1 MSIELAYDATGEG
14 SETFVLIHG
23 AFGTR
28 GNYSEQVAHFSP
40 NNRVIALDLRG
51 HGDSPKPAD
60 GYSISQFADD
70 VADLCRSLDVSAAF
84 VVGHSMGG
92 VIAVEL
98 ASRYPDLVKAVA
110 TLDSPSII
118 PGWHDRHTG
127 PYGDG
132 IHGPNYLSVLKGF
145 LDVASSSTDDQE
157 RRAASM
163 KAIDAMPRHAI
174 VGTWEA
180 IGDWDPEQA
189 LKEVS
194 VPILYLD
201 HGQPDLDYDLLR
213 SFLPQLLTGQTV
225 GAGHKALMEVPDQVN
240 AMLSRF
246 FANAETLAGEARNS
260 GGSYKYAASERN

>member
-1 MSIELAYDATGEG
+1 MKIDLAYDDTGKG

-23 AFGTR
+23 AFGR
-28 GNYSEQVAHFSP
+28 RVDYSEQVAYFNP
-40 NNRVIALDLRG
+40 NFRVIAMDLRG

-70 VADLCRSLDVSAAF
+70 VAELCLSLDVSEAF

-98 ASRYPDLVKAVA
+98 ASRYPQLVKAVA

-127 PYGDG
+127 LYGDG
-132 IHGPNYLSVLKGF
+132 IHGPDYLSVLKGF

-163 KAIDAMPRHAI
+163 KAIDAMPHHAI
-174 VGTWEA
+174 VGTWDA
-180 IGDWDPEQA
+180 IGAWDPHQA
-189 LKEVS
+189 LKGVS
-194 VPILYLD
+194 IPVLYLD

-213 SFLPQLLTGQTV
+213 SFLPQLVTGQTV

-246 FANAETLAGEARNS
+246 FANAETLAGEARKS
-260 GGSYKYAASERN
+260 EGSYKYAVGE

>member
-1 MSIELAYDATGEG
+1 MKIDLAYDDTGKG

-23 AFGTR
+23 AFGR
-28 GNYSEQVAHFSP
+28 RVDYSEQVDYFGP
-40 NNRVIALDLRG
+40 NNRVIAMDLRG
-51 HGDSPKPAD
+51 HGDSPKPDD
-60 GYSISQFADD
+60 GYSIGQFADD
-70 VADLCRSLDVSAAF
+70 VAGLCRSLDIAGAF

-127 PYGDG
+127 AYGDG
-132 IHGPNYLSVLKGF
+132 IHGPDYLSVLKGF

-163 KAIDAMPRHAI
+163 SAIDAMPHHAI
-174 VGTWEA
+174 VGTWDA
-180 IGDWDPEQA
+180 IGAWNPERA
-189 LKEVS
+189 LKRVS

-201 HGQPDLDYDLLR
+201 HGQPDLDYELLR

-225 GAGHKALMEVPDQVN
+225 GAGHKALLEVPDQVN

-246 FANAETLAGEARNS
+246 FANAKTLADEARNS
-260 GGSYKYAASERN
+260 EGSYKYATKE

>member
-1 MSIELAYDATGEG
+1 MSIELAYDDTGEG
-14 SETFVLIHG
+14 AETFVLIHG
-23 AFGTR
+23 AFGR
-28 GNYSEQVAHFSP
+28 RVDYLEQVAYFSP
-40 NNRVIALDLRG
+40 NYRVIAMDLRG
-51 HGDSPKPAD
+51 HGDSPKPD
-60 GYSISQFADD
+60 SGYSIGQFADD
-70 VADLCRSLDVSAAF
+70 VAELCRSLGVSAGF

-98 ASRYPDLVKAVA
+98 ASRYPELVKAVA

-132 IHGPNYLSVLKGF
+132 IHGPNYMTILKGF
-145 LDVASSSTDDQE
+145 LDVASSATDDQE

-163 KAIDAMPRHAI
+163 KAIEGMPRHAI
-174 VGTWEA
+174 VGTWDA

-189 LKEVS
+189 LSGVS
-194 VPILYLD
+194 APLLYLD

-213 SFLPQLLTGQTV
+213 SFVPQLVTGQTV

-246 FANAETLAGEARNS
+246 FANADTLASEAKES
-260 GGSYKYAASERN
+260 EGSYTYSSGD

>member
-1 MSIELAYDATGEG
+1 MSIDLAYDDTGKG

-23 AFGTR
+23 AFGR
-28 GNYSEQVAHFSP
+28 RVDYSEQVAYFSP
-40 NNRVIALDLRG
+40 SFRVIAMDLRG
-51 HGDSPKPAD
+51 HGDSPKPDD

-70 VADLCRSLDVSAAF
+70 VAALCRSLDVTDAF

-98 ASRYPDLVKAVA
+98 ASRYPELVKAVA

-127 PYGDG
+127 PYGAG
-132 IHGPNYLSVLKGF
+132 IHGPDYLRILKGF
-145 LDVASSSTDDQE
+145 LDVASSATDDQE

-174 VGTWEA
+174 VGTWDA

-189 LKEVS
+189 LKRVS
-194 VPILYLD
+194 VPLLYLD
-201 HGQPDLDYDLLR
+201 HGQPDLDYELLR
-213 SFLPQLLTGQTV
+213 SFVPQLLTGQTV

-246 FANAETLAGEARNS
+246 FSNAETLASEARK
-260 GGSYKYAASERN
+260 GEGSFRYDASK